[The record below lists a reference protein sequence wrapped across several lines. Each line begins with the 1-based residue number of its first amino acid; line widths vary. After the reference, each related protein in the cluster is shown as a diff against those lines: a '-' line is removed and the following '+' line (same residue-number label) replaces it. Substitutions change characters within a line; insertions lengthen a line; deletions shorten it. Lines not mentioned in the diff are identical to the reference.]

1 MYAALTL
8 STLLLISTLF
18 SSSHAACN
26 KQDEAA
32 LLAFKNSFL
41 YTTLKWPQ
49 PADCCS
55 WDHVGCDSS
64 NGRVVSL
71 SFENDNNIPESI
83 FLNGSI
89 PSSVGDLS
97 SLETLSFKRI
107 TSLVGPVPP
116 QLSKLKKLRSLQIY
130 VTRVSG
136 PVPSFLSQLASLQ
149 QLELGANAFSGAIP
163 PSLGDL
169 ARLTDLNMF
178 GNQLTGPIPA
188 SLFSKLPI
196 GSLATLVLSA
206 NKLTGTIPRSFAD
219 VAFTALYLQHNSLNG
234 DASFLF
240 GKSKPLSQIDLA
252 SNRLAFDLSRTE
264 FPLNMNVMDI
274 SNNKIYGSI
283 PSQITELP
291 NLSFID
297 VSYNRLC
304 GKIPSGGN
312 VNFSSQ
318 SYVHNKCLCGAPL
331 QPCK

>member
-1 MYAALTL
+1 MAAARR
-8 STLLLISTLF
+8 LLLLGPRRLRQLQRPSRLPLLRERQQHPRVHLPQRLHPF
-18 SSSHAACN
+18 LRRGPLLPRNPQLQADHQPRRPRPSPAV
-26 KQDEAA
+26 EAEEA
-32 LLAFKNSFL
+32 
-41 YTTLKWPQ
+41 T
-49 PADCCS
+49 
-55 WDHVGCDSS
+55 
-64 NGRVVSL
+64 
-71 SFENDNNIPESI
+71 
-83 FLNGSI
+83 
-89 PSSVGDLS
+89 
-97 SLETLSFKRI
+97 
-107 TSLVGPVPP
+107 VPP
-116 QLSKLKKLRSLQIY
+116 DIRHPSLRP
-130 VTRVSG
+130 R
-136 PVPSFLSQLASLQ
+136 PFLPLPAGSLQ